1 MLVQSGKI
9 KWQLIFSLQRTGL
22 FNNNNQLLPS
32 KVMRLK
38 NSTASTITRDNFQP
52 DFEIYVDASQ
62 VGFGAYLLNKEDSK
76 VRWIADPWPSHFNTG
91 TTDILPVFESS
102 FFEFYALVSAC
113 YTWKHKFVGKKLLCW
128 SDNSYAVTLVNKG
141 LYLIPE
147 KKVKKYQKL
156 YKIIYDMCQKYD
168 ITLTALHVHRIDNI
182 AADLLSRCRV
192 DEFREIV
199 PDAHEKSKKTK
210 KLLFC
215 HPLAEDKPKNKDV

>member
-1 MLVQSGKI
+1 
-9 KWQLIFSLQRTGL
+9 
-22 FNNNNQLLPS
+22 
-32 KVMRLK
+32 MRLK
-38 NSTASTITRDNFQP
+38 SSTCSANITREAFQP

-62 VGFGAYLLNKEDSK
+62 VGFGAYLLTKEDSK
-76 VRWIADPWPSHFNTG
+76 VRWLADPWPSHFNT
-91 TTDILPVFESS
+91 TDILPVFEST

-128 SDNSYAVTLVNKG
+128 SDNTYAVTLVNKG

-168 ITLTALHVHRIDNI
+168 ITLTALHVHRIDNV
-182 AADLLSRCRV
+182 AADLLSRSRV
-192 DEFREIV
+192 EEFREII
-199 PDAHEKSKKTK
+199 PQANEKSKKTK

-215 HPLAEDKPKNKDV
+215 HPLTENKPQNKDV